1 MLIFGWRGSP
11 RRIIAVGL
19 FLIVCVLVRN
29 LKTSHMREL
38 KKFVETEEY
47 SDAATQRGSE
57 LVVQRPTAP
66 RESTTGYKRY
76 AEIEPLYRQV
86 ESDIHNTRQYSLALL
101 RQIGAQIPGSP
112 WDLPGL
118 MEDVK
123 HRFSVAQHD
132 LWQFRN
138 ESGLIEWQREEV
150 EALGDQIQHRIR
162 ALQNPED
169 CESAKKI
176 LCNIPVAPKAR
187 GTGSQLHHLSYCFL
201 AAYGT
206 QRTLVINKRE
216 TSVMDLDLEAY
227 FLPLSENCAKTT
239 TQEVAHWPG
248 TEDALV
254 VQFPDTDRPV
264 PRPNYLPR
272 SVPRDFAERLASF
285 HGDPF
290 AWWMGQFM
298 KYAMRMNRG
307 FQEAVEKLGARL
319 GFEGPIVGV
328 QVRRT
333 DKLLH
338 DSRLI
343 ELEEYM
349 EAVDDFY
356 NDLEVRGT
364 TVTTRKVYLA
374 TDDPQVLKEAKEK
387 FPKHAFVY
395 NEDSVASA
403 NMKERR
409 SEANIHNILADVYF
423 LSRSDFLV
431 CGMSSNTPPE
441 RSSPST
447 HLIGSTTRAATRWRR
462 GSPTRLAE
470 KTLLISPSPFP
481 PSPKKQ
487 KLTPPLKHPPLP
499 HLTLSLLPRPLRD
512 SEIELQ
518 RGDRVKEVLRHYS
531 NHRNLHDGFIHGVN
545 QRTRK
550 AGLYPIYKT
559 VDVLRLADTP
569 PFDAIDRRDK

>member
-1 MLIFGWRGSP
+1 MMLIFGWRGSP

-431 CGMSSNTPPE
+431 CGMSSN
-441 RSSPST
+441 
-447 HLIGSTTRAATRWRR
+447 IC
-462 GSPTRLAE
+462 RLAYE
-470 KTLLISPSPFP
+470 LMQTLHADASRKVFSVDSPYWFHYQSGHEVEARFP
-481 PSPKKQ
+481 H
-487 KLTPPLKHPPLP
+487 TP
-499 HLTLSLLPRPLRD
+499 RRD

>member
-1 MLIFGWRGSP
+1 MGSSRRG
-11 RRIIAVGL
+11 R
-19 FLIVCVLVRN
+19 C
-29 LKTSHMREL
+29 LKTQPL
-38 KKFVETEEY
+38 
-47 SDAATQRGSE
+47 
-57 LVVQRPTAP
+57 PT
-66 RESTTGYKRY
+66 
-76 AEIEPLYRQV
+76 
-86 ESDIHNTRQYSLALL
+86 
-101 RQIGAQIPGSP
+101 
-112 WDLPGL
+112 
-118 MEDVK
+118 
-123 HRFSVAQHD
+123 
-132 LWQFRN
+132 
-138 ESGLIEWQREEV
+138 
-150 EALGDQIQHRIR
+150 
-162 ALQNPED
+162 
-169 CESAKKI
+169 
-176 LCNIPVAPKAR
+176 
-187 GTGSQLHHLSYCFL
+187 
-201 AAYGT
+201 
-206 QRTLVINKRE
+206 
-216 TSVMDLDLEAY
+216 
-227 FLPLSENCAKTT
+227 
-239 TQEVAHWPG
+239 PG

-319 GFEGPIVGV
+319 GFEGPVVGV

-374 TDDPQVLKEAKEK
+374 TDDPQPNPPPPSSLPPGTQTNGSLLRFPRHAFVFNEESVASASMRQRRSDANMRNLMSDVYFLSRSDFLVCGMS

-431 CGMSSNTPPE
+431 CGMSSN
-441 RSSPST
+441 
-447 HLIGSTTRAATRWRR
+447 IC
-462 GSPTRLAE
+462 RLAYE
-470 KTLLISPSPFP
+470 LMQTLHADASRKVFSVDSPYWFHYQSGHEVEARFP
-481 PSPKKQ
+481 H
-487 KLTPPLKHPPLP
+487 TP
-499 HLTLSLLPRPLRD
+499 RRD

-518 RGDRVKEVLRHYS
+518 KGDRVKEVLRHYS
-531 NHRNLHDGFIHGVN
+531 NNPNLHDGFIHGVN

-569 PFDAIDRRDK
+569 PFDAIDRRDNVHKTRFLPSLFLSFLPPYILSLLPSILLSILLSLLFYYFVPNILVSVQKTRGPSLFLLSFLSFLPPLYLLSLLPFSLPSFHPSSFPLPISSSPYYLAKPSENKRFLPSFLSFLPPLYLLSLLPSIFPSFHPITLSACVLVRTAKGDREKRRQVKLLTKPDMHLERLSRADTP